1 MAKPYLPVS
10 LVLGALLC
18 APAPAGAE
26 PMDCSEDTLRM
37 ALGGQGTMPRELVR
51 ECLRIPSDDPE
62 YGFTQ
67 YMISVHFRRRRDFK
81 RAALFLD
88 RAARTLPFAT
98 HPRVLYL
105 LSQYLIAAGR
115 VEEGLVAKDRF
126 LSHSGELSSTE
137 RMRRTRTLYSLLH
150 DVYEIRALEASE
162 PEDFERFI
170 LASRFYH
177 QAGAFLEQELQR
189 QAGAVAAYAE

>member
-1 MAKPYLPVS
+1 
-10 LVLGALLC
+10 
-18 APAPAGAE
+18 
-26 PMDCSEDTLRM
+26 MDCSEDTLRM
-37 ALGGQGTMPRELVR
+37 ALGGQGTMPGELLR

-67 YMISVHFRRRRDFK
+67 YMISVHFRRRRDFR
-81 RAALFLD
+81 RAAGFLD

-115 VEEGLVAKDRF
+115 IEEGLVAKDRF
-126 LSHSGELSSTE
+126 LSHSGELTSQE
-137 RMRRTRTLYSLLH
+137 RMRRTRTLYALLH
-150 DVYEIRALEASE
+150 DVYEIRALEASD
-162 PEDFERFI
+162 PEEFERFI

-177 QAGAFLEQELQR
+177 QAGRFLEQELQR
-189 QAGAVAAYAE
+189 QAGAVASAEAYATPR